1 MGNANKPD
9 KIKIRFSKKSDL
21 EGVNAIRRQVHM
33 VHAKGRPDIFR
44 KKFGKK
50 LAEHIFFYHSGKLSK
65 IIVAKSEDAIVGFAV
80 LEIIQKPRSP
90 YNKARSYLRVTEF
103 GVDKEH
109 KRQGIG
115 SALMEFIKK
124 YATEKGFDTIE
135 LDMWEFNEGALK
147 FYESQ
152 GFATYRRYMEY
163 KM

>member
-50 LAEHIFFYHSGKLSK
+50 LADHIFFYHGGKLSK
-65 IIVAKSEDAIVGFAV
+65 IIVAGSEDESVGFAA

-103 GVDKEH
+103 GVDEAH
-109 KRQGIG
+109 RRQGIG
-115 SALMEFIKK
+115 TRLFGFIKR
-124 YATEKGFDTIE
+124 YASENGFDTIE